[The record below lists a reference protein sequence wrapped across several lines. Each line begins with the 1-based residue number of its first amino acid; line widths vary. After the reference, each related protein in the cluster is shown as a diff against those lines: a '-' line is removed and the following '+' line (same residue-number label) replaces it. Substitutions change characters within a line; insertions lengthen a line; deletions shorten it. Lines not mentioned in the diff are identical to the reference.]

1 MSCKKYLIFNLKLTL
16 CSDKGKEIL
25 QLMENENFKAN
36 ETVSTS
42 DFEKYLYEENWNFN
56 LEVKP

>member
-1 MSCKKYLIFNLKLTL
+1 
-16 CSDKGKEIL
+16 
-25 QLMENENFKAN
+25 MENENFKAN